1 MELVNIAFSSDEDIL
16 AMSFERRVT
25 KLTSK
30 IKLSFTNNLLFC
42 PIFLTQFFS
51 VAILSKLRY
60 T

>member
-1 MELVNIAFSSDEDIL
+1 MELVNITFSSDEDIL

-42 PIFLTQFFS
+42 PISLTQFFS
-51 VAILSKLRY
+51 VAILSK
-60 T
+60 